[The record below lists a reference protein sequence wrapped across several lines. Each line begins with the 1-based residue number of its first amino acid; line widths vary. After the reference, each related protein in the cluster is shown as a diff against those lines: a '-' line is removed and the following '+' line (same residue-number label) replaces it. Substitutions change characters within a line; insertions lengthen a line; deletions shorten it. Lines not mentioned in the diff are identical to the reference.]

1 MRPSRKYFF
10 LATVVLLL
18 ILGEWISRA
27 YLGFGTPALSTAH
40 PTIEYLYQPN
50 QEVYRFHN
58 RILIN
63 QYGMRSEPFTQ
74 QKQGRS
80 FRVMVFGDS
89 VVNGGNRIDHDE
101 LATTLLQ
108 KKLAQI
114 LKEKVIVGNIS
125 AGSWGPG
132 NWLAYLEEYGAF
144 DADVIALVVS
154 SHDYFDNP
162 TYEPLDA
169 YTHPQRSPGFA
180 LGEGIL
186 RYLPAVLG
194 VRSPPDWDLSDASKA
209 KGLNDIKQFLE
220 QAKASV
226 PNVVVFQH
234 WGKSEILREK
244 PYLGNPRVRELC
256 DSIGIPTVSLRPYFQ
271 TALENGDTPYADDI
285 HPSETGQTLLAQAL
299 FDYIDAQQEHL
310 YREAGK

>member
-1 MRPSRKYFF
+1 MRASRKYFL

-18 ILGEWISRA
+18 IVAEWFSRA
-27 YLGFGTPALSTAH
+27 YLGFGTPALSTSH

-74 QKQGRS
+74 QKQDPS

-89 VVNGGNRIDHDE
+89 VVNGGNRIDHNE
-101 LATTLLQ
+101 LATTILQ
-108 KKLAQI
+108 QKLARI
-114 LKEKVIVGNIS
+114 LEKKVVVGNIS

-132 NWLAYLEEYGAF
+132 NWLAYLKEYGTF
-144 DADVIALVVS
+144 DADVIVLVVS

-169 YTHPQRSPGFA
+169 YTHPQKAPVFA
-180 LGEGIL
+180 LGEGIT
-186 RYLPAVLG
+186 RYLPVVLG

-209 KGLNDIKQFLE
+209 KGLSDIKQFLE
-220 QAKASV
+220 QAKESV
-226 PNVVVFQH
+226 STVVVFQH
-234 WGKSEILREK
+234 WGKAEILRDK
-244 PYLGNPRVRELC
+244 PYLGNLRVRELC

-271 TALENGDTPYADDI
+271 TALENGESPYTDDI
-285 HPSETGQTLLAQAL
+285 HPSERGQTLLAQAL
-299 FDYIDAQQEHL
+299 FDYIDVH
-310 YREAGK
+310 RGD